1 MIRRRS
7 QKTYDGQLR
16 QSAQRRVPGTETVHT
31 IIRNTRLLVV
41 FGAACAMATGLR
53 AQGVITTIAGVDP
66 TFTGCGQ
73 LATNVPIGYVNGV
86 AVDTAGN
93 VYFTDPLEHLVLKIA
108 AADGTLSV
116 VAGNGIAGYSGDG
129 GPAKSAAIAST
140 DSPEQYTGVA
150 AAVSLGGI
158 VVDAT
163 GDVFFGDGV
172 YVREV
177 TPDGNINTIAG
188 GGTLGPGNGT
198 PATQVAL
205 GPVNGLALDNAGNL
219 YIAENNRVVVMSL
232 QNGTIQPFAG
242 NPTNGFAGDGGPAS
256 KATLS
261 QPSGLAFDPQGNL
274 YIADGDHV
282 NIPARIR
289 KVTPQGLISTIA
301 GGGNQVPASGVSPLN
316 LNLGFATGV
325 AVDASGTVYAFAP
338 FSGFLLKFSSN
349 TTTLMTNPV
358 PTIFTTDIPASQA
371 YLAGHRANDNSG
383 LAIDS
388 AGNLYVADSRDG
400 RVAKIDSH
408 SFLTT
413 LAGNG
418 TYGFG
423 GDGGPAM
430 DAFIEGPTQMTQ
442 TPDGTIYVL
451 DSLNAAVRAISPSG
465 VIRSVLNALNY
476 PPLGNAEALNG
487 IASDSSGNIY
497 VLLQHRLLQIS
508 PTGKQTYIIFG
519 GSNTSGPAFS
529 ANIVNAGGLARDT
542 AGNLYVSD
550 VGANMI
556 YKITTDNMIHAIAGN
571 GTLAVSADGS
581 MAVSSPVSAPTSLL
595 ADNMGGVYF
604 EEQPSGGKSN
614 VVRYITPGGL
624 LKSIAG
630 TGTPGYSGDG
640 SLALQANMQMLK
652 RAGMALDPAGNL
664 YISDSVNSRVRVV
677 NPGGFIQTYAGNGMS
692 IVAGDG
698 GLAKQASFVIPS
710 GLLVDAKGDLLI
722 SDVAGNRIREVL
734 AMPPMVSVSPAS
746 LSFSGKAGG
755 AITAPK
761 VITISSAVPGM
772 VFSVSATQGA
782 NWLTIGVS
790 SGATPQVLDIRADPA
805 NLTPGSYQA
814 TLTIGVLNGSPV
826 NTNIPVTFQ
835 VAAGGNPQ
843 LAVDSSSLTFTFP
856 RNPTNTLTDQLRVQN
871 SGTGSLAFS
880 VAVTTASGGGWLSVA
895 PQSGTAAPNAPGVI
909 AFTAN
914 PAGLATGTY
923 TGTATISTSPT
934 NQSISVPVT
943 MTISSLDQAIQLS
956 HSALSFIGVEA
967 GGILPAASFAVT
979 NVGRAAMKFG
989 VSTTTLSGGPQWLS
1003 ATPASGTATAGGVS
1017 PVVTVQVNQVG
1028 LAPGFYY
1035 GQVRV
1040 DATGAAN
1047 SPQVAT
1053 IALHVLAAGQ
1063 DPGPQVTP
1071 AEIVFHTV
1079 AGEPPPGSSSIQVY
1093 NISATPQAYVSSVVT
1108 NNPNYQVALNP
1119 ANGFLSL
1126 SAPTRIV
1133 VQPLTA
1139 GLTAGV
1145 YNGQLT
1151 LQFSDGTLQ
1160 RVGLRTIVASAASAT
1175 ATATDTE
1182 PRTSGGCTPTQLL
1195 PIITTLGQSFG
1206 VPAAWPVALESQVRD
1221 DCGNPVSAGSVKVS
1235 FSNGDPPL
1243 SLLPLQSGVWHTTWQ
1258 SGTTTGPVTLT
1269 VTATNAAQ
1277 TLTGT
1282 RVISG
1287 GLGDTSPAPVLAAA
1301 ESGAS
1306 FAANVPLAP
1315 GSIISLFGSSLANGT
1330 ASTPGVPLGTTLAG
1344 ATVIMAGVQVP
1355 LLYGSN
1361 GQVNAV
1367 VPAGIGTNTT
1377 QQVLV
1382 QRDNTYSVPISVN
1395 VAASEPAVFPYPL
1408 PGDPPTQGAI
1418 VNAISYAVA
1427 DPKAPVTAGD
1437 ALAIFCT
1444 GLGVVNPAVPD
1455 GAAAPS
1461 SPPANTVATPTV
1473 TIGGKNAVP
1482 FFSGL
1487 APGFVGLYQI
1497 DVTVPSGV
1505 TPGNQVPVVLSIA
1518 GETSPPVTIA
1528 VK

>member
-1 MIRRRS
+1 MAS
-7 QKTYDGQLR
+7 PGNQP
-16 QSAQRRVPGTETVHT
+16 SAVLAIV
-31 IIRNTRLLVV
+31 RNARLLL
-41 FGAACAMATGLR
+41 FLAASLMPTLLR

-86 AVDTAGN
+86 TVDTAGN

-140 DSPEQYTGVA
+140 DTPEQYTGVG

-158 VVDAT
+158 VVDNT

-205 GPVNGLALDNAGNL
+205 GPVNGLALDNVGNL
-219 YIAENNRVVVMSL
+219 YIAENNRIVVMSL

-242 NPTNGFAGDGGPAS
+242 NATSGFAGDGGPAS

-261 QPSGLAFDPQGNL
+261 GPSGLAFDTQGDL
-274 YIADGDHV
+274 YVVDGDRLSV
-282 NIPARIR
+282 PARIR
-289 KVTPQGLISTIA
+289 RVTPQGIISTIA
-301 GGGNQVPASGVSPLN
+301 GGGNQEPASGIAPLN

-325 AVDASGTVYAFAP
+325 AVDGTGTVYVLAP
-338 FSGFLLKFSSN
+338 FSGFLLKFSGN
-349 TTTLMTNPV
+349 TTTLMTNPM

-371 YLAGHRANDNSG
+371 YIAGRRGNDNSG
-383 LAIDS
+383 LAIDR

-400 RVAKIDSH
+400 RVVKIDTH

-423 GDGGPAM
+423 GDGGPAL
-430 DAFIEGPTQMTQ
+430 DAFIEGPAQMTQ

-451 DSLNAAVRAISPSG
+451 DTLNAAVRAISPSG
-465 VIRSVLNALNY
+465 IIRSVLNALNY
-476 PPLGNAEALNG
+476 APLGNAEALNG
-487 IASDSSGNIY
+487 IVSDNSANIY
-497 VLLQHRLLQIS
+497 VLLQHRLLEVS
-508 PTGKQTYIIFG
+508 PAGKQTFVIFG
-519 GSNTSGPAFS
+519 GGTNTSGPAFS
-529 ANIVNAGGLARDT
+529 ANIVNAGGLARDA
-542 AGNLYVSD
+542 AGNVYVSD

-556 YKITTDNMIHAIAGN
+556 YKITTDNMIHAVAGN
-571 GTLAVSADGS
+571 GMLAVSPDGS
-581 MAVSSPVSAPTSLL
+581 KAASSPVSAPTTLL
-595 ADNMGGVYF
+595 ADNVGGLYF
-604 EEQPSGGKSN
+604 EEQPAGVRSN

-630 TGTPGYSGDG
+630 TSTPGYSGDG

-652 RAGMALDPAGNL
+652 RAGMALDQAGNL

-692 IVAGDG
+692 IIAGDG
-698 GLAKQASFVIPS
+698 GLARQASFVIPS
-710 GLLVDAKGDLLI
+710 GLLVDSKGDLLI

-734 AMPPMVSVSPAS
+734 ATPPMVSVSPAS
-746 LSFSGKAGG
+746 LNFSGKAGG
-755 AITAPK
+755 SITPPK
-761 VITISSAVPGM
+761 PITISSAIPGM
-772 VFSVSATQGA
+772 AFSVSASQGA
-782 NWLTIGVS
+782 DWLTIGAS
-790 SGATPQVLDIRADPA
+790 SGVTPQVIDVRADPA
-805 NLTPGSYQA
+805 NLRPGTYQA
-814 TLTIGVLNGSPV
+814 TLTVGVLNGSPV
-826 NTNIPVTFQ
+826 DTNISVTFQ

-843 LAVDSSSLTFTFP
+843 LAIDSSSLTFTFP
-856 RNPTNTLTDQLRVQN
+856 RNPTNTLTEQLRVQN

-880 VAVTTASGGGWLSVA
+880 VAVTTASGANWLSVA
-895 PQSGTAAPNAPGVI
+895 PQSGTATPNAPGVV

-923 TGTATISTSPT
+923 TGTATITSSTTS
-934 NQSISVPVT
+934 QSVSVPLT
-943 MTISSLDQAIQLS
+943 MTISSLDQEIQLS

-967 GGILPAASFAVT
+967 GGIIPAASFAVT
-979 NVGRAAMKFG
+979 NVGRGAMKFS
-989 VSTTTLSGGPQWLS
+989 VSTTTLSGGSQWLS
-1003 ATPASGTATAGGVS
+1003 ATPSSGTATAGGVS
-1017 PVVTVQVNQVG
+1017 PAVTVQVNQVG

-1053 IALHVLAAGQ
+1053 IALRVLAAGQ

-1079 AGEPPPGSSSIQVY
+1079 AGAPSPGSANIQVY
-1093 NISATPQAYVSSVVT
+1093 NISSTPQAYVSSVVT
-1108 NNPNYQVALNP
+1108 TNTSYQFELNP

-1133 VQPLTA
+1133 VQPLTN
-1139 GLTAGV
+1139 GLATGV
-1145 YNGQLT
+1145 YNAQLT
-1151 LQFSDGTLQ
+1151 LQFYDGTLQ
-1160 RVGLRTIVASAASAT
+1160 RIGLRTIVASAASAT
-1175 ATATDTE
+1175 VTASDTE
-1182 PRTSGGCTPTQLL
+1182 PHATGGCTPTQLV

-1221 DCGNPVSAGSVKVS
+1221 DCGNAVNTGSVKVS

-1243 SLLPLQSGVWHTTWQ
+1243 SLLPLQSGLWQTTWQ

-1287 GLGDTSPAPVLAAA
+1287 GLGDNSPAPLLAAA

-1306 FAANVPLAP
+1306 FAPNVALAP
-1315 GSIISLFGSSLANGT
+1315 GSIISLFGSNLANGT
-1330 ASTPGVPLGTTLAG
+1330 ASAAGVPLSTTLAG

-1367 VPAGIGTNTT
+1367 VPVGIGTNTS
-1377 QQVLV
+1377 QQILV

-1408 PGDPPTQGAI
+1408 PGDPLTQGAI

-1427 DPKAPVTAGD
+1427 DPNAPAKAGD

-1444 GLGVVNPAVPD
+1444 GLGAVNPPLAD

-1461 SPPANTVATPTV
+1461 SPPANTVVTPTV

-1497 DVTVPSGV
+1497 NVTVPSGI
-1505 TPGNQVPVVLSIA
+1505 TPASQVPVVLSIA

>member
-1 MIRRRS
+1 MR
-7 QKTYDGQLR
+7 
-16 QSAQRRVPGTETVHT
+16 A
-31 IIRNTRLLVV
+31 IIRNARPLVI
-41 FGAACAMATGLR
+41 FFAACAAPALLQ

-150 AAVSLGGI
+150 APVSLGGI
-158 VVDAT
+158 VVDSL

-188 GGTLGPGNGT
+188 GGTLGPGSGT

-205 GPVNGLALDNAGNL
+205 GPVNGLALDSAGNL
-219 YIAENNRVVVMSL
+219 YITENNRVVVMSL
-232 QNGTIQPFAG
+232 QNGTIQNFAG
-242 NPTNGFAGDGGPAS
+242 NTTNGFAGDGGPAS

-261 QPSGLAFDPQGNL
+261 QPSGLAFDTQGNL
-274 YIADGDHV
+274 YIADGDMV

-289 KVTPQGLISTIA
+289 KVTPQGVISTIA
-301 GGGNQVPASGVSPLN
+301 GGGNQAPATGVPPLN

-325 AVDASGTVYAFAP
+325 AVDASGTVYVFAP
-338 FSGFLLKFSSN
+338 FSGFLLKFSGN

-371 YLAGHRANDNSG
+371 YLAGRRANDNGG

-388 AGNLYVADSRDG
+388 MGNLYVADSRDG
-400 RVAKIDSH
+400 RVVKIDSH

-418 TYGFG
+418 TYGSG
-423 GDGGPAM
+423 GDGGPAL

-442 TPDGTIYVL
+442 TPDGTIYLL

-465 VIRSVLNALNY
+465 IIRSVLNSLNY
-476 PPLGNAEALNG
+476 APLGNAEALNG

-497 VLLQHRLLQIS
+497 VLLQHRLLQVS
-508 PTGKQTYIIFG
+508 PTGKQTFVIFG
-519 GSNTSGPAFS
+519 GSTNTSGPAFS

-571 GTLAVSADGS
+571 GMLAVAPDGS

-595 ADNMGGVYF
+595 ADNVGGLYF
-604 EEQPSGGKSN
+604 EEQPTGPKSN

-630 TGTPGYSGDG
+630 TGTAGYSGDG
-640 SLALQANMQMLK
+640 SLASQANMQMLK
-652 RAGMALDPAGNL
+652 RAGLALDQAGNV

-677 NPGGFIQTYAGNGMS
+677 NPSGLIQTYAGNGMS
-692 IVAGDG
+692 IIAGDG

-710 GLLVDAKGDLLI
+710 GLLVDPKGDLLI

-734 AMPPMVSVSPAS
+734 TAPPMVSVSPAA

-761 VITISSAVPGM
+761 VITISSAVSSM
-772 VFSVSATQGA
+772 AFSVSASQGA
-782 NWLTIGVS
+782 GWLTIGVS
-790 SGATPQVLDIRADPA
+790 SGATPQVIDIRADPA

-843 LAVDSSSLTFTFP
+843 LAVDSSALTFTFP
-856 RNPTNTLTDQLRVQN
+856 RNPTNTLTEQLRVQN

-880 VAVTTASGGGWLSVA
+880 VAVTTASGGSWLSVA
-895 PQSGTAAPNAPGVI
+895 PQSGSAAPNTPGVV

-923 TGTATISTSPT
+923 TGTATITSPT
-934 NQSISVPVT
+934 TSQSVSVPVT

-956 HSALSFIGVEA
+956 HSALSSIGVEA
-967 GGILPAASFAVT
+967 GGIIPTASFAVT
-979 NVGRAAMKFG
+979 NVGRGAMKFG

-1003 ATPASGTATAGGVS
+1003 ATPTSGTATAGGAS
-1017 PVVTVQVNQVG
+1017 PTVTVQVNQVG

-1053 IALHVLAAGQ
+1053 IALRVLAAGQ

-1079 AGEPPPGSSSIQVY
+1079 AGEPPPGSANIQVY

-1108 NNPNYQVALNP
+1108 SNANYQFGLNP

-1133 VQPLTA
+1133 VQPLTE

-1160 RVGLRTIVASAASAT
+1160 RVGLRTIVASAASAS
-1175 ATATDTE
+1175 ATASDTE
-1182 PRTSGGCTPTQLL
+1182 PHASGGCTPTQLV

-1206 VPAAWPVALESQVRD
+1206 VPAAWPVALESEVRD
-1221 DCGNPVSAGSVKVS
+1221 DCGNSVNAGSVKVS

-1243 SLLPLQSGVWHTTWQ
+1243 SLLPIQSGMWQTTWQ
-1258 SGTTTGPVTLT
+1258 SGATTGPVTLT

-1277 TLTGT
+1277 TLTGM

-1287 GLGDTSPAPVLAAA
+1287 GLGDTSPAPVLTSAVN
-1301 ESGAS
+1301 GAS
-1306 FAANVPLAP
+1306 FAPNVPLAP
-1315 GSIISLFGSSLANGT
+1315 GSFITLFGQNLANGS
-1330 ASTPGVPLGTTLAG
+1330 ASAALVPLGTTLAG
-1344 ATVIMAGVQVP
+1344 AIAVMAGVELP
-1355 LLYGSN
+1355 LIYGSN
-1361 GQVNAV
+1361 GQVNALV
-1367 VPAGIGTNTT
+1367 SSGISINTS
-1377 QQVLV
+1377 QQILV
-1382 QRDNTYSVPISVN
+1382 QRDNTYSIPISVN
-1395 VAASEPAVFPYPL
+1395 VAATAPAVFAYPL
-1408 PGDPPTQGAI
+1408 PGDPSSQGAI
-1418 VNAISYAVA
+1418 LNAITYAVA
-1427 DPKAPVTAGD
+1427 DPQAPVTAGD
-1437 ALAIFCT
+1437 TLAIYCT
-1444 GLGVVNPAVPD
+1444 GLGAVTPSVPD
-1455 GAAAPS
+1455 GAEAPS
-1461 SPPANTVATPTV
+1461 SPLSYTVATPTV
-1473 TIGGKNAVP
+1473 SVAGKNAPVS
-1482 FFSGL
+1482 FSGL
-1487 APGFVGLYQI
+1487 APGFVSLYQI
-1497 DVTVPSGV
+1497 NATVPSGIS
-1505 TPGNQVPVVLSIA
+1505 PGNQVPVVLSIA